1 MNAVI
6 YARYSSHAQ
15 REESIEGQLRVCY
28 EYAAREGISVIEE
41 YIDRAISGTTDDRPA
56 FRRMISDSASRNF
69 DIVLVYAVDR
79 FARDRYAAATYRHEL
94 KKHGVKIVSVTQPL
108 SDGPESILLEAMLEG
123 LAEYYSANLARGV
136 KRGMR
141 ENALKCLSVGGPR
154 ILGYTTDPATK
165 KYVIDPVEEN
175 TVVDIFEQYDS
186 GKTLAA
192 VVEHCN
198 ERGYLTSKGK
208 PFTRSSLTTILRNRR
223 YIGYYIYDDIEIE
236 DGMPAIVERDLFDSV
251 QRRLEMNHRSKS
263 RAKSKVDFMLT
274 GKLFC
279 GHCGRPMAGT
289 SGRSK
294 NGDIHYYY
302 SCRIHGNKCIKQN
315 ERKEVIEEA
324 IISYISSS
332 FLTDENIDALAD
344 GIMQLMQESETAG
357 LIEGLKAEKNDIRRK
372 KKNVL
377 NMIADGGR
385 DPDLLEMLD
394 DFRNREDDI
403 DAQIARAELEQNVVS
418 KDMIRFF
425 LSRFKAGD
433 EFTQGARADIID
445 ALVSLIYIYDIEK
458 NQNGSECSDRG
469 SNGLG
474 RRLVIAFNTSES
486 VENTVSLECSDLVEL
501 VDYSSLYPNITT
513 KSGTFYILE
522 RGRMIIAVVDI

>member
-1 MNAVI
+1 MKAVI

-198 ERGYLTSKGK
+198 ER
-208 PFTRSSLTTILRNRR
+208 
-223 YIGYYIYDDIEIE
+223 
-236 DGMPAIVERDLFDSV
+236 
-251 QRRLEMNHRSKS
+251 
-263 RAKSKVDFMLT
+263 
-274 GKLFC
+274 
-279 GHCGRPMAGT
+279 
-289 SGRSK
+289 
-294 NGDIHYYY
+294 
-302 SCRIHGNKCIKQN
+302 
-315 ERKEVIEEA
+315 
-324 IISYISSS
+324 
-332 FLTDENIDALAD
+332 
-344 GIMQLMQESETAG
+344 
-357 LIEGLKAEKNDIRRK
+357 
-372 KKNVL
+372 
-377 NMIADGGR
+377 
-385 DPDLLEMLD
+385 
-394 DFRNREDDI
+394 
-403 DAQIARAELEQNVVS
+403 
-418 KDMIRFF
+418 
-425 LSRFKAGD
+425 
-433 EFTQGARADIID
+433 
-445 ALVSLIYIYDIEK
+445 
-458 NQNGSECSDRG
+458 
-469 SNGLG
+469 
-474 RRLVIAFNTSES
+474 
-486 VENTVSLECSDLVEL
+486 
-501 VDYSSLYPNITT
+501 
-513 KSGTFYILE
+513 
-522 RGRMIIAVVDI
+522 